1 MTSLFRYVFTAA
13 AVCAVLLSAS
23 ALRAADPA
31 PKTDESG
38 WILPGAN
45 AGTGWH
51 LRLKDARAEAAKDE
65 KPILIV
71 FSGPDWSSGSK
82 KFESSILKSKK
93 FESSVLK
100 STEVTTSVRPAVVG
114 LYIQHFVTVAAPE
127 AQVDSNQSLR
137 KALAVP
143 PVYPCTVIL
152 ASDGKK
158 ILGVIP
164 GAPEKKAYLRQV
176 AKLAGIAIPE

>member
-13 AVCAVLLSAS
+13 AVCAVLLSAF

-82 KFESSILKSKK
+82 RFESSILKSKE
-93 FESSVLK
+93 F
-100 STEVTTSVRPAVVG
+100 TTSVRPAVVG
-114 LYIQHFVTVAAPE
+114 LYIQHFVTVAAPLT
-127 AQVDSNQSLR
+127 VTVFVTS
-137 KALAVP
+137 
-143 PVYPCTVIL
+143 PVT
-152 ASDGKK
+152 
-158 ILGVIP
+158 
-164 GAPEKKAYLRQV
+164 YLTW
-176 AKLAGIAIPE
+176 

>member
-82 KFESSILKSKK
+82 RFESSILKSKE
-93 FESSVLK
+93 F
-100 STEVTTSVRPAVVG
+100 TTSVRPAVVG

>member
-1 MTSLFRYVFTAA
+1 MMSLFRYVFPAA
-13 AVCAVLLSAS
+13 AVCAVLLLSVS
-23 ALRAADPA
+23 VLHAADPA

-45 AGTGWH
+45 VGTGWH
-51 LRLKDARAEAAKDE
+51 LRLKDARAEAAKDG

-82 KFESSILKSKK
+82 KFESSVLKSKE
-93 FESSVLK
+93 FTS
-100 STEVTTSVRPAVVG
+100 SVRPAVVG
-114 LYIQHFVTVAAPE
+114 LYIQHFVDVVAPE

-158 ILGVIP
+158 ILGIIP
-164 GAPEKKAYLRQV
+164 GAPERKSYLRQV
-176 AKLAGIAIPE
+176 ARLAGIAIPE

>member
-45 AGTGWH
+45 VGTGWH

-82 KFESSILKSKK
+82 RFESSILKSKE
-93 FESSVLK
+93 FTS
-100 STEVTTSVRPAVVG
+100 SVRPAVVG
-114 LYIQHFVTVAAPE
+114 LYIQHFVTVAAPDT
-127 AQVDSNQSLR
+127 QVDSNQSLR

-176 AKLAGIAIPE
+176 AKLAGITIPE

>member
-82 KFESSILKSKK
+82 RFESSILKSKE
-93 FESSVLK
+93 F
-100 STEVTTSVRPAVVG
+100 TTSVRPAVVG

-127 AQVDSNQSLR
+127 TQVDSNQSLR